1 MTNKFVIIV
10 ASAAV
15 VIAIIVVIVFIQNQN
30 DRRLAALASTCDLKL
45 NILQLAAESKQIFGF
60 SKYDAFQ
67 KCMEGDK
74 ALNDYW
80 ATVQGK

>member
-1 MTNKFVIIV
+1 MRKIFIAIGLGAV
-10 ASAAV
+10 V
-15 VIAIIVVIVFIQNQN
+15 VIAVIVVFSFIQNQN